1 VAQVD
6 VSPETFTMVDFDAAA
21 IREIAEGLC
30 SKIGIPPE
38 QSVTI
43 NIDET
48 VPLARAR
55 VASVDPV
62 VLELEGGALEDPKRI
77 RQFFPLGATRVLG
90 RLLFQARDALDPLFG
105 TPPSRDEMA
114 LPLRVAW
121 DTYSAGRVGRMGYE
135 AQRQRWL
142 YAFRTRHGFH
152 DGADQTFERLWEGD
166 GLSWAD
172 IERLSADAMSDRA
185 A

>member
-1 VAQVD
+1 VTRVD
-6 VSPETFTMVDFDAAA
+6 VSPETFTMVDFDATA

-30 SKIGIPPE
+30 AQIGIPPE
-38 QSVTI
+38 QPVTI

-55 VASVDPV
+55 VSSVDPV

-77 RQFFPLGATRVLG
+77 RQFSPLGATRVLG
-90 RLLFQARDALDPLFG
+90 RLLFQARDALDPSFG
-105 TPPSRDEMA
+105 TAPPRDEMP
-114 LPLRVAW
+114 LPVRVAW
-121 DTYSAGRVGRMGYE
+121 DTYSAGRVARLGYE

-152 DGADQTFERLWEGD
+152 DGADQIFDVLWEAD

-172 IERLSADAMSDRA
+172 IERLSADALGDRA